1 MKIMSLSETSTK
13 IFSISAI
20 RIFKRKP
27 TYKKLEISHRRAN
40 GFFLLEEGES
50 IYTWEGGSIHL
61 QPGSL
66 LYLPWASVHK
76 VEVLSQK
83 YTFYVVNFTLQDENS
98 ERIVFSETPMLIS
111 KNIGSYFIDYI
122 HRISD
127 QYLENADNFKNIA
140 AVSLFLSELC
150 SYKTVVNKKIA
161 PAVSYISNNLLEPV
175 NGDALAGQCGLSKA
189 QMYRIF
195 KEETGM
201 TPTEYRNRLRVEK
214 ACQLLITKEYY
225 IYEVASELG
234 FENLGYFNRIFKKY
248 TGLSPTDYL
257 FR

>member
-1 MKIMSLSETSTK
+1 MKIMSLSETVTK
-13 IFSISAI
+13 IFSISSV

-27 TYKKLEISHRRAN
+27 AYKKLEVNSRGAN

-50 IYTWEGGSIHL
+50 IYTWEGGSVRL

-66 LYLPWASVHK
+66 LYLPWESSHK
-76 VEVLSQK
+76 VEVLSSK
-83 YTFYVVNFTLQDENS
+83 YTFYVVNFTLTDENS
-98 ERIVFSETPMLIS
+98 ERIIFSKTPMLIS
-111 KNIGSYFIDYI
+111 KNIGTYFIDYI
-122 HRISD
+122 HRIAD

-150 SYKTVVNKKIA
+150 SYKTVVNRKIA

-175 NGDALAGQCGLSKA
+175 DGDALAGQCRLSKA

-214 ACQLLITKEYY
+214 ACQLLVTGEYY
-225 IYEVASELG
+225 VYEVASELG
-234 FENLGYFNRIFKKY
+234 FDNLGYFNRVFKEY
-248 TGLSPTDYL
+248 TGLSPKDYL
-257 FR
+257 LR